1 VSLSFSQQLRV
12 VRRLFTSFS
21 AVACHDQ
28 QTGTPEA
35 LPGAAQM
42 EHGSPGLS
50 ARLHGRCAR
59 QQSMAWACG
68 LLIGSICT
76 AAAAVDVD
84 PAVLAAERQRIDVV
98 ARISAATIAI
108 FAGEQGGGSGV
119 IVTPDGFALT
129 NFHVVQPAGLAM
141 RCGLSDGEVV
151 DAILVGLD
159 PTGDVAVIKLVGR
172 ETFPYA
178 KLADSDQVRVGD
190 ACYTVGNPFLLASN
204 LQPSVSLGIVSGTHR
219 YQFPAGT
226 ILEYTDCLQVDAA
239 INPGNSGG
247 PLFNADGDLIGVN
260 GRASFEKRGRV
271 NVGVGYAI
279 SSNQL
284 RNFMGSLRGGML
296 VDHAT
301 LGATVATGADGKV
314 YVSDILESSDAFR
327 RGLRYDDEI
336 VSLAGRPIRTV
347 NALKNVLGI
356 LPAGWRVPLVFRREG
371 RVEEIMVRLAAV
383 HAAAELAEIAAGRRG
398 SGPPPGPPGEEPPE
412 GHTEPAAKLPEPLRE
427 LYDPRTGFTN
437 YHFNGFERSRVAA
450 AMRECIGGD
459 DLAGV
464 WEISGRLADGRA
476 FRVELSDSLATIDLP
491 TGTSRLDPRAAL
503 DQKPVPPGSGGLL
516 AALVVWRQMLSRGP
530 AAVGRTDYAGTAPI
544 AADAAAFSDGTLLA
558 DLLRSDVGGVRVES
572 LVSSGAEE
580 TPGRVLGIDLW
591 ATPRA
596 DPCEVRFVYGES
608 DNSRAAWVPAVL
620 DVRVG
625 SEPFGL
631 LSIERCVVRP
641 AANGNAEEAPGGD
654 ADDREDV

>member
-1 VSLSFSQQLRV
+1 MRSGCVFSCALHVLRC
-12 VRRLFTSFS
+12 L
-21 AVACHDQ
+21 
-28 QTGTPEA
+28 
-35 LPGAAQM
+35 
-42 EHGSPGLS
+42 
-50 ARLHGRCAR
+50 ARPLGPLLL
-59 QQSMAWACG
+59 AWACC
-68 LLIGSICT
+68 LLVACDVVVAR
-76 AAAAVDVD
+76 AAEVD
-84 PAVLAAERQRIDVV
+84 PGVLAAEQQRVEVV
-98 ARISAATIAI
+98 SRISAATIAI

-119 IVTPDGFALT
+119 IVTPDGYAFT

-141 RCGLSDGEVV
+141 RCGLSDGDVV

-159 PTGDVAVIKLVGR
+159 PTGDVAVVKLVGR

-178 KLADSDQVRVGD
+178 RLADSDEVRVGD

-247 PLFNADGDLIGVN
+247 PLFNAAGDLIGVN

-314 YVSDILESSDAFR
+314 YVSDILESSDAYR

-336 VSLAGRPIRTV
+336 VSLAGRPVRTV

-371 RVEEIMVRLAAV
+371 RAEEIMVRLAAV
-383 HAAAELAEIAAGRRG
+383 HAASELAEIASGQRS
-398 SGPPPGPPGEEPPE
+398 SGPPPGPPGEGTPPE
-412 GHTEPAAKLPEPLRE
+412 ETGPVAKLPESVRD
-427 LYDPRTGFTN
+427 LYDPKIGFTN
-437 YHFNGFERSRVAA
+437 YHFSGRERDRVAM
-450 AMRECIGGD
+450 AMERLVGDD

-464 WEISGRLADGRA
+464 WELSGTLADGRP
-476 FRVELSDSLATIDLP
+476 FRIELSDALASIDLP
-491 TGTSRLDPRAAL
+491 TGTSRLDPQAAL
-503 DQKPVPPGSGGLL
+503 DQSPVPPGSGGLL
-516 AALVVWRQMLSRGP
+516 AALVVWRQLLIHGP
-530 AAVGRTDYAGTAPI
+530 TSVGRTDYAGTAP
-544 AADAAAFSDGTLLA
+544 AASGGSPTTQMPLA
-558 DLLRSDVGGVRVES
+558 DLLRSDVAGVTAETF
-572 LVSSGAEE
+572 VSNAPEAMA
-580 TPGRVLGIDLW
+580 GRLLGIDLW
-591 ATPRA
+591 ASPQA
-596 DPCEVRFVYGES
+596 NPCEVRFRYAEG
-608 DNSRAAWVPAVL
+608 DAGRPAWAPAALEVH
-620 DVRVG
+620 VG
-625 SEPFGL
+625 GTLFGL
-631 LSIERCVVRP
+631 LSLERCVVAAVADSDADEP
-641 AANGNAEEAPGGD
+641 AVSDVDAEEGA
-654 ADDREDV
+654 

>member
-1 VSLSFSQQLRV
+1 MNSWPHQLP
-12 VRRLFTSFS
+12 RLARPVWWAVGVLCVFCLQACCMRS
-21 AVACHDQ
+21 AVAA
-28 QTGTPEA
+28 EVA
-35 LPGAAQM
+35 
-42 EHGSPGLS
+42 
-50 ARLHGRCAR
+50 
-59 QQSMAWACG
+59 
-68 LLIGSICT
+68 
-76 AAAAVDVD
+76 
-84 PAVLAAERQRIDVV
+84 PAVLAAEQQRIEVV
-98 ARISAATIAI
+98 SRISEATIAI

-119 IVTPDGFALT
+119 IVTPDGYALT

-141 RCGLSDGEVV
+141 RCGLSDGDVV

-178 KLADSDQVRVGD
+178 QLADSDKVRVGD

-247 PLFNADGDLIGVN
+247 PLFDAAGDVIGVN

-284 RNFMGSLRGGML
+284 RNFMGSLRGGLL

-314 YVSDILESSDAFR
+314 YVSDILESSDAYR

-336 VSLAGRPIRTV
+336 VSLAGRPVRTV

-371 RVEEIMVRLAAV
+371 RTEEIMVRLAGV
-383 HAAAELAEIAAGRRG
+383 HAAAELAEIASGRRR
-398 SGPPPGPPGEEPPE
+398 SGPPGPPGETPPE
-412 GHTEPAAKLPEPLRE
+412 EEESPVANLPESLKD

-437 YHFNGFERSRVAA
+437 YHFSRRERDRVAA
-450 AMRECIGGD
+450 AIQQRTGSDQVE
-459 DLAGV
+459 GV
-464 WEISGRLADGRA
+464 WELSGTLADGRP
-476 FRVELSDSLATIDLP
+476 FRIELSDVLATIDLP
-491 TGTSRLDPRAAL
+491 TGTSRLDPQAAL
-503 DQKPVPPGSGGLL
+503 DQSPVPPGSGGLL
-516 AALVVWRQMLSRGP
+516 AALVIWRQLLSEGP
-530 AAVGRTDYAGTAPI
+530 AAVGRTDYAGTAPA
-544 AADAAAFSDGTLLA
+544 AADAAAFSDDTPLA
-558 DLLRSDVGGVRVES
+558 DLLRSDVAGVRVETFVS
-572 LVSSGAEE
+572 RGEAAGRLV
-580 TPGRVLGIDLW
+580 GIDLW
-591 ATPRA
+591 SAPRA
-596 DPCEVRFVYGES
+596 DPCEVRLLYRES
-608 DNSRAAWVPAVL
+608 EAGGAAWVPAAM

-625 SEPFGL
+625 NTPFGL
-631 LSIERCVVRP
+631 FKIDRCSVTP
-641 AANGNAEEAPGGD
+641 AAESDAGGQPAAAD
-654 ADDREDV
+654 AASTDGQGDGA